1 MRWYQCP
8 DSNYLLRVPCLL
20 DSWFSGIISFNE
32 RFNEIGYMRMKL
44 PKYITARKGSLH
56 YQRQYPTK
64 LRHLCHTKVF
74 TRPLGLSANNATNN
88 EITKAAIDAD
98 EAYQRQLILITN
110 SDPDALSATDKD
122 KAVVDFLRKRSLSK
136 GQYVRVAKDASLS
149 VQEAA
154 EGRQLQADEGNYADY
169 AVPEMEDVLDKQAR
183 GEKLTLQ
190 DTIVG
195 DAYMSLIHKQE
206 AKPKTLGSLW
216 AEYVS
221 YTGLVVSSRKG
232 KKYVKYWQRWI
243 ELAGD
248 CIIGPLT
255 IDHINDGLDAYV
267 SEREGKVVSTSIQ
280 RELATVLACLNLA
293 SRKHRFSWKV
303 TLPLMS
309 KTVAKPRHPLEPH
322 HQQELFTAV
331 LDGSIKPVYGV
342 ALLLCLQGGMM
353 TSEIGRLRPED
364 CALDAVVPHLK
375 IVNETKNDDRQRIV
389 PIVFGLDIIKV
400 HLAETI
406 KWIAN
411 STEST
416 PSATLKKI
424 MRRTIDAPD
433 TSAHCLRHTLK
444 VLGQNSGVSVL
455 TLASIAGWADP
466 QRRVSKHLLN
476 YGSTGISQ
484 SPVMLKLRDD
494 SRLMHIELIALE
506 QSLKVQ
512 SNVLAFG

>member
-1 MRWYQCP
+1 
-8 DSNYLLRVPCLL
+8 LL

-110 SDPDALSATDKD
+110 SDPDALNATDKD
-122 KAVVDFLRKRSLSK
+122 KAVVDFLRKRGLNK
-136 GQYVRVAKDASLS
+136 GQYVRVAKDSALS
-149 VQEAA
+149 MQEAA
-154 EGRQLQADEGNYADY
+154 EGKQLQADEGDYADW
-169 AVPEMEDVLDKQAR
+169 AVPEFADVLDKQHR
-183 GEKLTLQ
+183 GEKLTIQ

-195 DAYMSLIHKQE
+195 DAYISLINKQE

-221 YTGLVVSSRKG
+221 DRAIDVNSRAG
-232 KKYVKYWQRWI
+232 KKYVNYWEQWMAI
-243 ELAGD
+243 AGD
-248 CIIGPLT
+248 VVIGPLSQA
-255 IDHINDGLDAYV
+255 HIREGLAAYV
-267 SEREGKVVSTSIQ
+267 KDRAGKVASSTIE
-280 RELATVLACLNLA
+280 RELAPVMTCLRLG
-293 SRKHRFSWKV
+293 SEEHGFDWSLK
-303 TLPLMS
+303 LPRIK
-309 KTVAKPRHPLEPH
+309 KTTSNSRHPLEPH